1 MKNKKKPPDLTKDM
15 LLAVFKREKRPL
27 ALGELARILGLTSK
41 QKQSLKRFVK
51 GLAGEGSIVS
61 LKNNRYGLSEE
72 MSLVTGTLWCTRSG
86 NGFIIPEK
94 KGERDLFV
102 PARSI
107 KNAFHG
113 DRVVAR
119 VEHTFRGRKEA
130 KIVKVTQRKMSNIVG
145 FIKKDRNLAY
155 VIPEDDRISGHFL
168 VNRRTNLG
176 DLHNDDLVAARIT
189 RFPEEGNDPECKIL
203 SVFSGLQDIKSITRF
218 VEYKRGLPLRFKK
231 IVETEARGL
240 DFTADPAERLDLR
253 ATKHVT
259 IDGELAKDFDD
270 AVCVEKTDHGFTL
283 YVSIADVSHYVV
295 PGSNLDDEAYAR
307 GTSVYFPGTV
317 IPMLPKRLSNGICSL
332 NPREDRLTIT
342 AKLTFDH
349 DGKPTGTSFY
359 RSIIRSVMRL
369 TYNEVED
376 ALTRKDRKPAK
387 KVLDLLP
394 ELELMG
400 KLASL
405 LGGEREKRGSL
416 DFDLPEPVVMLDIE
430 GGIKNILRSE
440 RLFSHRIIEEFMIAA
455 NEAVARFLS
464 GKGASPLFR
473 VHEPPDAEKLRD
485 FKRLLQALS
494 VGYTKGPPT
503 ARSLQSVLA
512 DAEGTEYEFLINK
525 VLLKSMKQARYS
537 AVNKGHFGLASD
549 CYLHFTSPIRRYP
562 DLLCHRILKGILAN
576 SPARRIDNELEK
588 MATHL
593 SDQERMAMEVEREIE
608 DRTRVLF
615 MKERIGEEYD
625 GIISHVASFGFF
637 VELFDVFVEGL
648 VLLSD
653 LLDDYYRFEEEKFRI
668 IGRRTRRIYRIG
680 DKVRVRVTLADV
692 EKNRLHFALI
702 EKLEGAKPE

>member
-1 MKNKKKPPDLTKDM
+1 MKNKKNPPDLTKDM
-15 LLAVFKREKRPL
+15 LLNLFKREKRPL
-27 ALGELARILGLTSK
+27 ALGELARILGLTAK
-41 QKQSLKRFVK
+41 QKHSLKRFIK
-51 GLAGEGSIVS
+51 DLAREGSIVS
-61 LKNNRYGLSEE
+61 LKNNRYGLPEE
-72 MSLVTGTLWCTRSG
+72 MCLVTGTLWCTRSG

-102 PARSI
+102 PARSM

-130 KIVKVTQRKMSNIVG
+130 RIVSVAQRKMSNIVG
-145 FIKKDRNLAY
+145 FVKKDRNLAY
-155 VIPEDDRISGHFL
+155 VIPEDDRISSHFL
-168 VNRRTNLG
+168 VNRRTGLG

-189 RFPEEGNDPECKIL
+189 RFPDEGNDPECKIL
-203 SVFSGLQDIKSITRF
+203 TVFPGLQDLKSITRF
-218 VEYKRGLPLRFKK
+218 VEYKHGLPLRFKK
-231 IVETEARGL
+231 LVEAEAHAL
-240 DFTADPAERLDLR
+240 DLAADPTDRLDLR

-259 IDGELAKDFDD
+259 IDGEFSKDFDD
-270 AVCVEKTDHGFTL
+270 AVCIEKTDQGFVL
-283 YVSIADVSHYVV
+283 YVSIADVSHYVT
-295 PGSNLDDEAYAR
+295 PGSNLDSEAYAR
-307 GTSVYFPGTV
+307 GTSVYFPGAV
-317 IPMLPKRLSNGICSL
+317 VPMLPRRLSNGICSL
-332 NPREDRLTIT
+332 NPKEDRLT
-342 AKLTFDH
+342 LTVRLAFDH
-349 DGKPTGTSFY
+349 NGKPTGASFY
-359 RSIIRSVMRL
+359 RSIIRSSMRL

-376 ALTRKDRKPAK
+376 VLIRRDGKTAK
-387 KVLDLLP
+387 KIQKLLP

-400 KLASL
+400 ELASL

-416 DFDLPEPVVMLDIE
+416 DFDLPEPDVILDIE

-455 NEAVARFLS
+455 NEAVANFLS
-464 GKGASPLFR
+464 DKGASPLFR
-473 VHEPPDAEKLRD
+473 IHEPPDIEKLTD

-494 VGYTKGPPT
+494 IGYIKGPT
-503 ARSLQSVLA
+503 NARGLQSILA
-512 DAEGTEYEFLINK
+512 GAEGTEYEFLINK
-525 VLLKSMKQARYS
+525 VLLRSMKQARYS

-576 SPARRIDNELEK
+576 SPIKRTQGELEK

-593 SDQERMAMEVEREIE
+593 SEQERMAMEVEREIE
-608 DRTRVLF
+608 DRIRVLF
-615 MKERIGEEYD
+615 MKERVGDEYD

-680 DKVRVRVTLADV
+680 DKVRVRITLADV
-692 EKNRLHFALI
+692 EKNRLHFALLG
-702 EKLEGAKPE
+702 KSEGTKPE